1 MANTIASVLRK
12 TGGRAP
18 GLGQTRA
25 LLVIVWI
32 AFQSLRVTDGNGG
45 AVFSPLW
52 IVPHAVVPA
61 LFAVL
66 GFGLA
71 QAAAAGQSPR
81 AFALDRV
88 RRAGPVLLAAVM
100 GTALLLG
107 PAFTTGGLRAYVTD
121 PAFALYFLN
130 LVGWPRFDLPGVFE
144 FNDYSEVVNEAL
156 WLTPCFAIVAI
167 GALGAMRS
175 RAPRWFALL
184 FAGIALTVY
193 AAAETTGLMPL
204 PGGSVIRNSF
214 VGSALAAIFAGQC
227 GTLCYAWRERLAIAT
242 PILFAAIIAL
252 GVLAVLAGPGFV
264 DRPGALFAIAL
275 LAGAGA
281 LSAALRNWPGS
292 WIAARAAP
300 VLHGAMLFSFPLQQ
314 LAADL
319 GPNRQ
324 LALTNLV
331 LSLPLAVVLAWALRW
346 LSVRFGLAPVRAG
359 PEPEAPVLA
368 LPDLRA
374 ARSWR
379 NLARQAAEG
388 LGIAFV
394 VAAAG
399 LIVILLTIAALQDD
413 PVGV

>member
-25 LLVIVWI
+25 LLVIAWV
-32 AFQSLRVTDGNGG
+32 AFQSFRVTDGNGG

-52 IVPHAVVPA
+52 IVPYVVVPA

-66 GFGLA
+66 GFCLA
-71 QAAAAGQSPR
+71 QAAAGQSAR
-81 AFALDRV
+81 AFAFDRV
-88 RRAGPVLLAAVM
+88 RRAGPVLLAAVLAA
-100 GTALLLG
+100 ALLIG
-107 PAFTTGGLRAYVTD
+107 PAITTSGLRAYVTD

-130 LVGWPRFDLPGVFE
+130 LVGWPRFDLLGVFE

-167 GALGAMRS
+167 VALGAMRS

-184 FAGIALTVY
+184 GAGITLAGY
-193 AAAETTGLMPL
+193 AAAETAGLMPL

-214 VGSALAAIFAGQC
+214 VGSGLAAIFAGQC
-227 GTLCYAWRERLAIAT
+227 GTLCYAWRDRLAIGL
-242 PILFAAIIAL
+242 PILWAAAGILGGLAL
-252 GVLAVLAGPGFV
+252 FAGPGFV
-264 DRPGALFAIAL
+264 DWPGALFAIAL
-275 LAGAGA
+275 LGGAGA
-281 LSAALRNWPGS
+281 LAAALRDWPGS

-314 LAADL
+314 LAVDL
-319 GPNRQ
+319 GPTRQ
-324 LALTNLV
+324 AALTNLV
-331 LSLPLAVVLAWALRW
+331 LSLPLAVALAWALHW
-346 LSVRFGLAPVRAG
+346 LSVRFGLAPARAG
-359 PEPEAPVLA
+359 PEPQAPVLS
-368 LPDLRA
+368 LPGVRA
-374 ARSWR
+374 TRSWR
-379 NLARQAAEG
+379 NLARQAAAG

-399 LIVILLTIAALQDD
+399 LIVILLTIAALQID